1 MEPSNQDLFAPSHH
15 AVLMAFCGTMAAALG
30 GFVLLVG
37 LPKDFPI
44 WLNGWA
50 FLFLDAIAG

>member
-1 MEPSNQDLFAPSHH
+1 
-15 AVLMAFCGTMAAALG
+15 MAFCGTMAAALG